1 METGEVGV
9 TISVD
14 KDYSVSTLPIRNGN
28 SKPVLTRSI
37 LIAPLS

>member
-28 SKPVLTRSI
+28 VSSL
-37 LIAPLS
+37 